1 MPPHTRRR
9 SGLRSRFVLR
19 LCAIAIVVL
28 PVVLGVLL
36 TSQPWGA
43 WLGAA
48 VAVVGGLALSLARP
62 QARSLVLLG
71 TMLATLAGLVAPQL
85 PLELEEPT
93 RVDLRHEAPPPG
105 LRGKVVVTGYFR
117 DEWTM
122 AEFAVAEGALPKQDG
137 PAEAVL
143 VPLLGVEEGAA
154 PLGAAVIVARVRPGR
169 ELAAGV
175 QTVEGRARALE
186 PEILSTFVQ
195 ASGVAAP
202 SDVAGVAGVLVDAAV
217 ERRTPGWLFGGLVSL
232 AMVGAMVCL
241 GVAVRRTDRAPGLR

>member
-1 MPPHTRRR
+1 
-9 SGLRSRFVLR
+9 VLR

-36 TSQPWGA
+36 RDSTLTSLGWGA
-43 WLGAA
+43 WLGPA

-62 QARSLVLLG
+62 QARGLVLLG

-85 PLELEEPT
+85 PMELEEPT
-93 RVDLRHEAPPPG
+93 FVDLRHEAPPAG
-105 LRGKVVVTGYFR
+105 LRGKVVVTGFFR

-169 ELAAGV
+169 ETAGGV

-202 SDVAGVAGVLVDAAV
+202 SDMAGVAGVLVDAAV
-217 ERRTPGWLFGGLVSL
+217 ERRTPGWLFGGLVAL
-232 AMVGAMVCL
+232 AMAGAMVCL
-241 GVAVRRTDRAPGLR
+241 GVAVRRIDRAPGLR